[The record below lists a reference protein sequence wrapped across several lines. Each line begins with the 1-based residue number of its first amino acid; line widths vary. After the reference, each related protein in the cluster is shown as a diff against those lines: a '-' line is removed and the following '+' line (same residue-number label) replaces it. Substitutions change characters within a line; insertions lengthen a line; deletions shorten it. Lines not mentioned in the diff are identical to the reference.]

1 MSQRAFLFNLQ
12 FIDNQIDKILDRIAS
27 IDVKINSNQE
37 IFESEKILKSIQTK
51 SNLKKAEISEFEFQS
66 NILSKKLLQNNNAL
80 YDGKIKNPKEL
91 QSVED
96 EGISLNKRI
105 KIFEDKIF
113 ALMLENELIDEEL
126 KTRLE
131 IHQTLLIKKVK
142 ENDELNSEKQILMD
156 SLDKLKT
163 EKSPIEKQIKK
174 ELLEKYAILRET
186 RNKLAVAAIS
196 ENACSACGN
205 MITPAEIQ
213 KIKSPIDEYY
223 CQICKRILY
232 YS

>member
-1 MSQRAFLFNLQ
+1 MSQRAFLYNLQ
-12 FIDNQIDKILDRIAS
+12 FIDNQIDKIQNRISS

-37 IFESEKILKSIQTK
+37 IDESDKIIKSIQEK
-51 SNLKKAEISEFEFQS
+51 FNIKKAEISEFESQS

-96 EGISLNKRI
+96 EVISLNKRI
-105 KIFEDKIF
+105 KNFEDKIF
-113 ALMLENELIDEEL
+113 DLMLENELIEGEL
-126 KTRLE
+126 KSQLE
-131 IHQTLLIKKVK
+131 IHHTLSKNKVK
-142 ENDELNSEKQILMD
+142 EDDELNAEKQILMD
-156 SLDKLKT
+156 SLEKLRT
-163 EKSPIEKQIKK
+163 EKSPIEKQIKN

-186 RNKLAVAAIS
+186 RNKLAVAVIS

>member
-1 MSQRAFLFNLQ
+1 MSQRAFLYNLQ

-27 IDVKINSNQE
+27 IDTKINSNQE
-37 IFESEKILKSIQTK
+37 IVESENILKSIQAK
-51 SNLKKAEISEFEFQS
+51 FNLKKAEISELESQS
-66 NILSKKLLQNNNAL
+66 NILSKILLQNNNAL

-105 KIFEDKIF
+105 KNLEDRIFDM
-113 ALMLENELIDEEL
+113 MLENELIEKEL
-126 KTRLE
+126 NNQME
-131 IHQTLLIKKVK
+131 IHQTLSRNKKN
-142 ENDELNSEKQILMD
+142 EIDELNSEKLILIE
-156 SLDKLKT
+156 SLDKLRI
-163 EKSPIEKQIKK
+163 EKSPIEKQIKN
-174 ELLEKYAILRET
+174 ELLEKYAMLRET
-186 RNKLAVAAIS
+186 RSKMAVAVIS

-205 MITPAEIQ
+205 IITPAEIQ

-232 YS
+232 YN

>member
-1 MSQRAFLFNLQ
+1 MSQRAFLYNLQ
-12 FIDNQIDKILDRIAS
+12 FIDNQIDKIQNRISS

-37 IFESEKILKSIQTK
+37 IDESDKIIKSIQEK
-51 SNLKKAEISEFEFQS
+51 FNLKKAEISEFESQS

-96 EGISLNKRI
+96 EVLSLKKRI
-105 KIFEDKIF
+105 KNFEDKIF
-113 ALMLENELIDEEL
+113 GLMLENELIEGEL
-126 KTRLE
+126 KSQLE
-131 IHQTLLIKKVK
+131 IHHTLFKNKVK
-142 ENDELNSEKQILMD
+142 ENEELNAEKQILMD
-156 SLDKLKT
+156 SLEKLRT
-163 EKSPIEKQIKK
+163 EKSPIEKQIKS
-174 ELLEKYAILRET
+174 ELLEKYAMLRET
-186 RNKLAVAAIS
+186 RNKLAVAVIS

>member
-1 MSQRAFLFNLQ
+1 MSQRAFLYNLQ
-12 FIDNQIDKILDRIAS
+12 FIDNQIDKIQNRISS

-37 IFESEKILKSIQTK
+37 IDETDKIIKSIQEK
-51 SNLKKAEISEFEFQS
+51 FNLKKAEISEFESQS

-96 EGISLNKRI
+96 EVLSLKKRI
-105 KIFEDKIF
+105 KNFEDKIF
-113 ALMLENELIDEEL
+113 GLMLENELIEGEL
-126 KTRLE
+126 KSQLE
-131 IHQTLLIKKVK
+131 IHHTLFKNKVK
-142 ENDELNSEKQILMD
+142 ENEELNAEKQILMD
-156 SLDKLKT
+156 SLEKLRT
-163 EKSPIEKQIKK
+163 EKSPIEKQIKS
-174 ELLEKYAILRET
+174 ELLEKYAMLRET
-186 RNKLAVAAIS
+186 RNKLAVAVIS